1 MVARS
6 HLPDTEAGIQ
16 TFPKRSDRP
25 TQTLGGPTASKRR
38 DVARP
43 CARMLPWWL
52 RSSLVHD
59 GLYALLQCGEDSE
72 YGRKAYDGYFEVF
85 RVLLVE
91 DSESSPP
98 ASENFQSAAA

>member
-1 MVARS
+1 
-6 HLPDTEAGIQ
+6 
-16 TFPKRSDRP
+16 
-25 TQTLGGPTASKRR
+25 
-38 DVARP
+38 
-43 CARMLPWWL
+43 
-52 RSSLVHD
+52 VHD